1 MISHPS
7 RTILEYVWIGGRNE
21 LRSKT
26 RVVNACPTSDPSHIP
41 EWNYDGSSTWQ
52 ADSNG
57 DTEIILK
64 PCAIYKDPFRD
75 IDDSSC
81 LLVLCDTYDT
91 NGNLTSSN
99 HRHLANKLFE
109 KGKDCEP
116 WFGLEQ
122 EYFIILPESS
132 LYKICC
138 LNPDDL

>member
-1 MISHPS
+1 MIRHPS
-7 RTILEYVWIGGRNE
+7 RTILEYIWIGGKNE

-26 RVVNACPTSDPSHIP
+26 RVVNICPTSDPSHIP

-81 LLVLCDTYDT
+81 LLLLCDTYDT
-91 NGNLTSSN
+91 YGNLTPSN
-99 HRHLANKLFE
+99 HRHLANNLFE